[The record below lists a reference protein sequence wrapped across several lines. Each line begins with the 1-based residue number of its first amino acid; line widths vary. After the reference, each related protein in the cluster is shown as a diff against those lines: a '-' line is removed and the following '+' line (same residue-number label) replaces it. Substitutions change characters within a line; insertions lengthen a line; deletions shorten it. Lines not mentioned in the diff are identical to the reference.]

1 MEVSIIDFLHFDEPT
16 SEQKEALIELESF
29 SRLEC
34 GDDFFVLTGSAGTG
48 KTSLVTALVGFLN
61 SLEIDYRIVAPT
73 GRAARIIGRK
83 TNVLSSTIHSLI
95 YDVHTDKKTGF
106 VFFSLKSSSNSD
118 PMMFIVDEASMVT
131 ASLKNSVN
139 FKTPSSLLEDLVRFV
154 KTANPNNKIFFI
166 GDAYQL
172 PPVGEQESFALNAE
186 YLSNTFNFS
195 GQAFELREVKR
206 QEDGSYILTEA
217 TGLRN
222 LMKEG
227 GGAYD
232 PGNIPSTGNIYSGAR
247 EYAYDLEREGPEYSV
262 SIGVSNKQVRFF
274 NDLVREKRYGNYAGS
289 LEVGDL
295 LLVLRNYNRN
305 GEILN
310 NGDQVIVE
318 EIEWGKKEVVADLSF
333 VPVSVRLLF
342 SDDEAVIV
350 HDLVLLDTLIRKNGS
365 LAMEEEKNLIANRM
379 AKNPNFRESQNPSDD
394 KYVGCLRM
402 SYGYALTAH
411 KAQGGEWKKVFVNT
425 YYLPSLKWTYTAI
438 TRAQEELKRF

>member
-16 SEQKEALIELESF
+16 SEQKVALSALESF

-95 YDVHTDKKTGF
+95 YDVHTDKETGL
-106 VFFSLKSSSNSD
+106 VSFSLKSSSNND
-118 PMMFIVDEASMVT
+118 PMMFIVDEASMVP

-139 FKTPSSLLEDLVRFV
+139 FKTPSSLLEDLIRFV

-172 PPVGEQESFALNAE
+172 PPVGEQESFALNSE
-186 YLSNTFNFS
+186 YLTTTFNFV

-206 QEDGSYILTEA
+206 QEEGSYILTEA

-227 GGAYD
+227 GGVYD
-232 PGNIPSTGNIYSGAR
+232 PSNIPSTGNIYSGAR

-274 NDLVREKRYGNYAGS
+274 NDLVRERRYGNLAGS

-295 LLVLRNYNRN
+295 LLVLRNYSRN

-310 NGDQVIVE
+310 NGDQVIIE
-318 EIEWGKKEVVADLSF
+318 DIEWGKKEVVADLSF

-342 SDDEAVIV
+342 CDDEAIV
-350 HDLVLLDTLIRKNGS
+350 VRDLVLLDTLIRRNGT

-394 KYVGCLRM
+394 KYVGCLRV